1 MDINLSTDR
10 QTYTYRAVVF
20 NECEEVITQSQEA
33 TTMLL
38 QGFSNPEESVFENNL
53 VWTAYEG
60 FAGGIDRYEVI
71 RKTTLNPEEL
81 GSPLTSTN
89 VVQKNHTDDVS
100 DLLDTPGLFCYRILA
115 IENNT
120 GPGLEGAASNWVC
133 LTEEPLVWIPTA
145 FSPNGD
151 ELNDWFPWPSG
162 DAQVGFLGAPQGD
175 NSNFELNVY
184 SRWGENI
191 FSSTSV
197 DETWDGRING
207 KLVPAGVYAVHVRY
221 LDGAGGWH
229 QQRVA
234 LTVLPG
240 E

>member
-1 MDINLSTDR
+1 
-10 QTYTYRAVVF
+10 
-20 NECEEVITQSQEA
+20 
-33 TTMLL
+33 
-38 QGFSNPEESVFENNL
+38 
-53 VWTAYEG
+53 
-60 FAGGIDRYEVI
+60 
-71 RKTTLNPEEL
+71 
-81 GSPLTSTN
+81 
-89 VVQKNHTDDVS
+89 
-100 DLLDTPGLFCYRILA
+100 
-115 IENNT
+115 
-120 GPGLEGAASNWVC
+120 
-133 LTEEPLVWIPTA
+133 
-145 FSPNGD
+145 
-151 ELNDWFPWPSG
+151 
-162 DAQVGFLGAPQGD
+162 VGFLGAPQGD